1 MSEPQQPQSF
11 FASTLASP
19 ASSTPPPAG
28 DRSPESFS
36 TKHPAPPAVGA
47 DWPAVSDKRNVSPE
61 SVRPNQPSL
70 AAAIRGTAS
79 PVPSGLSAVVAGSS
93 IARQPY
99 KSFRKKYR
107 KLRLRFD
114 TVMRENEELEG
125 KDFAAKR
132 TIRRLN
138 AENARL
144 LDMLIDLSESPHIN
158 KQFQVTGLG
167 IEDVDE
173 EKERQAKVLK
183 WIADADACSVMENG
197 EATAEVAKD
206 GGGDNPSENKETSGK
221 QNGSNN
227 GHANGTTE
235 SGVDRTRLQRP
246 STPQYLKDEI
256 LLLQDDYDSDF

>member
-1 MSEPQQPQSF
+1 MSESQQPRSSF
-11 FASTLASP
+11 FASSLESP
-19 ASSTPPPAG
+19 ASSTPGPPHE
-28 DRSPESFS
+28 RSPQ
-36 TKHPAPPAVGA
+36 HAAPPTS
-47 DWPAVSDKRNVSPE
+47 DRPAMSEKRNISPT
-61 SVRPNQPSL
+61 SMRPNQSSF
-70 AAAIRGTAS
+70 AATVRGISS
-79 PVPSGLSAVVAGSS
+79 PVPPGLPAVVTGSS

-158 KQFQVTGLG
+158 KQFQVGGLG
-167 IEDVDE
+167 VEEVDE
-173 EKERQAKVLK
+173 ERERQAKILK
-183 WIADADACSVMENG
+183 WIMEDDAHSVKKNGDSIDVAKLGDVKDPNEIKEEFGKENG
-197 EATAEVAKD
+197 
-206 GGGDNPSENKETSGK
+206 SSG
-221 QNGSNN
+221 NAHSR
-227 GHANGTTE
+227 E
-235 SGVDRTRLQRP
+235 SGIDGAKLKRP
-246 STPQYLKDEI
+246 NTPQYLEEEI

>member
-1 MSEPQQPQSF
+1 MSEPQRPQSF
-11 FASTLASP
+11 FASALGSP
-19 ASSTPPPAG
+19 ASTTPPPAG
-28 DRSPESFS
+28 DRSREGFS
-36 TKHPAPPAVGA
+36 TKHSAPPV
-47 DWPAVSDKRNVSPE
+47 VSDKRSISPE
-61 SVRPNQPSL
+61 TLRPNQPSI
-70 AAAIRGTAS
+70 ATAIRGTAS
-79 PVPSGLSAVVAGSS
+79 PVPSGLPAVVAGSS

-125 KDFAAKR
+125 KDFAAKS

-144 LDMLIDLSESPHIN
+144 LDMLIDLSESPHVN
-158 KQFQVTGLG
+158 KQFQVGGLG
-167 IEDVDE
+167 IEEVDE
-173 EKERQAKVLK
+173 ERGRQAKVLK
-183 WIADADACSVMENG
+183 WIIDAGAHSVTENG
-197 EATAEVAKD
+197 EATAEVENED
-206 GGGDNPSENKETSGK
+206 GGGENHSENRETSGK

-227 GHANGTTE
+227 GNANATE
-235 SGVDRTRLQRP
+235 SGVDGKRLRRP

>member
-1 MSEPQQPQSF
+1 MSEPQQPRSSF
-11 FASTLASP
+11 FASSLESP
-19 ASSTPPPAG
+19 ASSTP
-28 DRSPESFS
+28 
-36 TKHPAPPAVGA
+36 APPPERSAQHA
-47 DWPAVSDKRNVSPE
+47 ARPASDRPATSEKRNKSPT
-61 SVRPNQPSL
+61 SVRPNQSSFT
-70 AAAIRGTAS
+70 ATGRKMAS
-79 PVPSGLSAVVAGSS
+79 PVPPGLPAVVTGSS

-158 KQFQVTGLG
+158 KQFQVGGLCV
-167 IEDVDE
+167 EEVDE
-173 EKERQAKVLK
+173 ERERQAKILE
-183 WIADADACSVMENG
+183 WIMETDLHSVKKNGDAIDVAKHGDMKDPSEIKEESAKENG
-197 EATAEVAKD
+197 
-206 GGGDNPSENKETSGK
+206 
-221 QNGSNN
+221 NN
-227 GHANGTTE
+227 GNAHSTE
-235 SGVDRTRLQRP
+235 SGVDGTKLQRP
-246 STPQYLKDEI
+246 STPQYLEEEI

>member
-1 MSEPQQPQSF
+1 MSEPQQPRSSF
-11 FASTLASP
+11 FVSSLESP
-19 ASSTPPPAG
+19 ASSTPAPPQE
-28 DRSPESFS
+28 RSPQ
-36 TKHPAPPAVGA
+36 HAPAM
-47 DWPAVSDKRNVSPE
+47 SEKRNKSPT
-61 SVRPNQPSL
+61 SVRPNQSSL
-70 AAAIRGTAS
+70 TATGRAMAS
-79 PVPSGLSAVVAGSS
+79 PVPPGLPAVVTGSS

-158 KQFQVTGLG
+158 KQFQVGGLCVEEG
-167 IEDVDE
+167 DE
-173 EKERQAKVLK
+173 ERERQAKILK
-183 WIADADACSVMENG
+183 WIMEADLHGVKKNGNAIDIAKHVDMKDPSEIKEESAKENG
-197 EATAEVAKD
+197 
-206 GGGDNPSENKETSGK
+206 
-221 QNGSNN
+221 NN
-227 GHANGTTE
+227 GNAHSTE
-235 SGVDRTRLQRP
+235 SGVDGTKLQRP
-246 STPQYLKDEI
+246 STPQYLEEEI